1 VKMLKSKIQN
11 TRVAKEELNLE
22 MQILAKVDHENII
35 QIRGAGEQP
44 RKFITLEY
52 LRGGTLDKILAE
64 ITVQEKGVQKNGSRH
79 SLTLS
84 LRWQTALP
92 IALQLASVLKYL
104 HQDFHPKASIIHRGT
119 DKYIKLGIEM

>member
-1 VKMLKSKIQN
+1 MKMLKSKIQN

-52 LRGGTLDKILAE
+52 LRGGTLDKILEE
-64 ITVQEKGVQKNGSRH
+64 ITAEEKTLKNS
-79 SLTLS
+79 SPAPLTLS

-92 IALQLASVLKYL
+92 IAVQLASVLKYL
-104 HQDFHPKASIIHRGT
+104 HHDFHPNASIIHRGT
-119 DKYIKLGIEM
+119 ALHEA